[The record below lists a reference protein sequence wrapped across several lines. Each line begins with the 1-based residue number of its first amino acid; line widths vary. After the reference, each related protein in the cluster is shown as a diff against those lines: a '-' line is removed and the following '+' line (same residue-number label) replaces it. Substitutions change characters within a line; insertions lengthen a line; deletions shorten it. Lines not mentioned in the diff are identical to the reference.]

1 MKYAIVDG
9 TRQEASP
16 GARGACPVC
25 GAILTPRCG
34 KIRVPHWAH
43 PPGIV
48 DHRWEPE
55 TAWHRAWKAPF
66 PRECQEVV
74 LQAVNGEKH
83 IADVKT
89 AHGRVLEFQHSSISD
104 EERRSRE
111 EFHRPMYWIVDGQKL
126 KRDRLRFTEALRYG
140 RVASVRPWT
149 MIAPI
154 RECVLLRKW
163 ADSRVWVFFD
173 FGESDEGGEVYRFG
187 APILW
192 ALEPGR
198 QTGLAVLKPVFRQKF
213 IDAMLRGEH
222 PRGIVFPKAFERV
235 LQIPVPSRPPHR
247 QSFEAYLERK
257 RRARTWKRF

>member
-9 TRQEASP
+9 ARQEASS
-16 GARGACPVC
+16 GARGTCPVC
-25 GAILTPRCG
+25 GAVLIPKCG

-55 TAWHRAWKAPF
+55 TAWHRAWKAYF
-66 PRECQEVV
+66 SVECQEVV
-74 LQAVNGEKH
+74 LQAVNGERH

-89 AHGRVLEFQHSSISD
+89 AHGHVLEFQHSSISD

-111 EFHRPMYWIVDGQKL
+111 AFHRPMQWIVDGQSR
-126 KRDRLRFTEALRYG
+126 KRDRPRFIEALRHG

-154 RECVLLRKW
+154 GQCILLRKW

-198 QTGLAVLKPVFRQKF
+198 QRGVAVLKPVLRQKF
-213 IDAMLRGEH
+213 IDAMLVGEH

-235 LQIPVPSRPPHR
+235 LQISVPSRPPHP
-247 QSFEAYLERK
+247 QSFAAYLERK